1 MMVVFIIPLIMIA
14 FFESY
19 LDTSRNVF
27 MRQMF
32 TAAQDGEEE
41 DPENRDPEVEGE
53 DGMRISKKS
62 FDEIVKAFPN
72 SFLVS
77 FGSSS
82 RRFDIEWSNVVDR
95 GDDCERASFAEAS
108 DGGAIPEAGDQAV
121 DEGVIASSGGT
132 SGKV

>member
-1 MMVVFIIPLIMIA
+1 MIA

-19 LDTSRNVF
+19 LDTNRNVF

-41 DPENRDPEVEGE
+41 DPENRDPEVEDE

-62 FDEIVKAFPN
+62 FDEIVKTFPN

-77 FGSSS
+77 Y
-82 RRFDIEWSNVVDR
+82 SNL
-95 GDDCERASFAEAS
+95 
-108 DGGAIPEAGDQAV
+108 
-121 DEGVIASSGGT
+121 
-132 SGKV
+132 K